1 MPFPTREPEPVKRA
15 AFSARTRRS
24 LLASMILSAVALL
37 PAVALTQ
44 EGPEAV
50 KTESAASA
58 PPADHQA
65 KAIMPKVIS
74 TYGAEIDFMFWMI
87 FWLTAVT
94 FVIVEGLL
102 VVFLIKYRHREGR
115 TKAVHIHGSH
125 KLEIAWTSATA
136 AILLVL
142 GIWQN
147 NAWVTV
153 KQASARPSLEESV
166 LVRGYGFQFGWLFNY
181 AGADGAWTD
190 TKPWQ
195 QIGAAP
201 GQQIGIYPPSA
212 DVTRADLLVPS
223 GVPIVVE
230 LHSIGKYTPP
240 PEEEQFDI
248 GKHYI
253 HPVLHSFFSPNLRLK
268 QDLVPY
274 HPQTVWFQ
282 VEEGEEGVYEISC
295 AELCGEGHYTM
306 RADLRVVTQ
315 AEFKSSDPIKGL
327 GYDWTTANPGKF
339 PEAEFYIDQ
348 HPSPE
353 TEDEE

>member
-1 MPFPTREPEPVKRA
+1 
-15 AFSARTRRS
+15 
-24 LLASMILSAVALL
+24 MILAAVTLL

-44 EGPEAV
+44 EGADAAN
-50 KTESAASA
+50 TESAASA
-58 PPADHQA
+58 PPAAHEA
-65 KAIMPKVIS
+65 KPIMPKVIS
-74 TYGAEIDFMFWMI
+74 TYGAEIDFMFWAI

-125 KLEIAWTSATA
+125 KLEVAWTGATV
-136 AILLVL
+136 AILVFL
-142 GIWQN
+142 GVWQN
-147 NAWVTV
+147 QAWVTV
-153 KQASARPSLEESV
+153 KQDLPEYRDSV
-166 LVRGYGFQFGWLFNY
+166 LVRGFGFQFGWLFNY
-181 AGADGAWTD
+181 PGADGAWTD
-190 TKPWQ
+190 AKPWQ

-230 LHSIGKYTPP
+230 LQSIGKYTPP
-240 PEEEQFDI
+240 PEEERFDI
-248 GKHYI
+248 DKHYI

-274 HPQTVWFQ
+274 HPQTVWFE

-306 RADLRVVTQ
+306 RAELRVVTQ
-315 AEFKSSDPIKGL
+315 EEFKSNDPIKGL
-327 GYDWTTANPGKF
+327 GYDWTTANPDDF
-339 PEAEFYIDQ
+339 PEKEFYIDQ
-348 HPSPE
+348 HPPPE
-353 TEDEE
+353 TEDED